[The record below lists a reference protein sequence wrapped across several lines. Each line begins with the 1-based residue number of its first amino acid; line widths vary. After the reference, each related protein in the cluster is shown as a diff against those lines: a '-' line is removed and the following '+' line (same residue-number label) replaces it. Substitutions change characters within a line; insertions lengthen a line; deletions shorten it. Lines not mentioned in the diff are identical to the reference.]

1 MMYLKQYVD
10 KSKTPQS
17 EPLSRNQVK
26 NRAGGYVYKV
36 DDMTQLNRFLILGTC
51 GGTYYASE
59 RKMTTENLD
68 NVRDVLDKNGVE
80 AVRLATEISEAGRA
94 SKNDQAIMVLA
105 MASVHKDRAVRK
117 AAFDALPRVCR
128 IGTHLY
134 NFLEYR
140 KLLEGGWGRG
150 MRDAVRSWFNSR
162 NPDNLALQVAKYKSR
177 DGWSA
182 RDALR
187 KAHPKAASSEHDSVY
202 KWVVSGGEMLTDGA
216 PAILGA
222 CNEAA
227 QITGTTKDDVSR
239 AVKLIT
245 EYRLPREVLP
255 TQLLNTPEI
264 WEAMLPHMGVMALV
278 RNLGKMTSIGLLKPN
293 SNATIQVAQKLE
305 DPEFVK
311 KGRIH
316 PLSVIGDKMVYDVG
330 HGVKGSLRWSSVP
343 AISGALEDAFY
354 NAFGSVEPTG
364 KRVLIGIDVSGSM
377 SWGSGV
383 MNVPGMTSAVVASVM
398 AMTTVRTE
406 GAGCHVLG
414 FDHRLIDLKITKR
427 DSLQDVIRKGGF
439 RGGATDCSLPMRW
452 AIKENIDVDVLAIF
466 TDSEMWAGDRHPSV
480 ALNEY
485 RKRKGIDTRFVA
497 VGITA
502 TNYSIADDK
511 DPLSMNVAGFDAAT
525 PQVISAFARGEV

>member
-1 MMYLKQYVD
+1 MYLKQYVD
-10 KSKTPQS
+10 RTKTPQS
-17 EPLSRNQVK
+17 EPLSREQVK

-36 DDMTQLNRFLILGTC
+36 DDMTQLNRFLILGSC

-68 NVRDVLDKNGVE
+68 NVRDVLDKNGAEV
-80 AVRLATEISEAGRA
+80 VRMATDISESGRA
-94 SKNDQAIMVLA
+94 PKNDQAIMVLA
-105 MASVHKDRAVRK
+105 MASVHKDLSVRK

-150 MRDAVRSWFNSR
+150 MRDAVGSWFNSR
-162 NPDNLALQVAKYKSR
+162 NPDNLAFQVAKYKSR

-182 RDALR
+182 RDAFR
-187 KAHPKAASSEHDSVY
+187 KSHPKASSSEHDAVY
-202 KWVVSGGEMLTDGA
+202 KWVVSGGDVLPDIA

-222 CNEAA
+222 CNDAA
-227 QITGTTKDDVSR
+227 KITGTSKEDVSK
-239 AVKLIT
+239 AIKLIT
-245 EYRLPREVLP
+245 DYRLPREVLP
-255 TQLLNTPEI
+255 TQLLNMPEI
-264 WEAMLPHMGVMALV
+264 WEAMLPHMGITALI

-293 SNATIQVAQKLE
+293 SNATIQVAKKLE
-305 DPEFVK
+305 DPGFVK

-316 PLSVIGDKMVYDVG
+316 PLSVIGGKMVYDAG

-343 AISGALEDAFY
+343 AISGSLEDAFY
-354 NAFGSVEPTG
+354 NSFGSVEPIG

-377 SWGSGV
+377 SWGGGV
-383 MNVPGMTSAVVASVM
+383 MNVPGMTPAVVASVM

-406 GAGCHVLG
+406 GAGCYVLG
-414 FDHRLIDLKITKR
+414 FDLRLIDLGITKN
-427 DSLQDVIRKGGF
+427 DSLQEVIRKGGF
-439 RGGATDCSLPMRW
+439 NGGLTDCSLPLRW
-452 AIKENIDVDVLAIF
+452 AIEENIDVDVLAIF
-466 TDSEMWAGDRHPSV
+466 TDNETWAGNRHPSV
-480 ALNEY
+480 VLKEY

-502 TNYSIADDK
+502 TNYSIADDT
-511 DPLSMNVAGFDAAT
+511 DPHSMNVSGFDSAT
-525 PQVISAFARGEV
+525 PQIISAFARGEV